1 MIIDVRCFHNASPAQ
16 SHYIQSMEATV
27 HSVPG
32 QVVQLSVEGEH
43 SPDLESVTTLLQPM
57 AGSLALDLLLKT
69 RIATHRPVQV

>member
-1 MIIDVRCFHNASPAQ
+1 MV
-16 SHYIQSMEATV
+16 ATV
-27 HSVPG
+27 HLVPG

-69 RIATHRPVQV
+69 KIATQRPVQV